1 MSMLLRM
8 LQLDVVSGGLERE
21 RCYALQV
28 ENISG
33 VRLEL
38 LGLRSNDF
46 SAGVGKASQL
56 DIVGTVSYW
65 VG

>member
-1 MSMLLRM
+1 MNMLLRM

-21 RCYALQV
+21 WCYALQV

-33 VRLEL
+33 VRLDF

-46 SAGVGKASQL
+46 SGGVGKASQL
-56 DIVGTVSYW
+56 DIVGKKRYLI
-65 VG
+65 G